1 MEEVL
6 MHDGERLFRWLPA
19 IPIAV
24 TISVTL
30 VIGACGGDDGGGD
43 ATLPAELEE
52 GRDIYVSR
60 CATCHGRDGGGGVGP
75 ALADG
80 RVVER
85 YPDIAD
91 HLEIVR
97 EGRNA
102 MPAWEGELTP
112 GEIESVVRFE
122 REGL

>member
-1 MEEVL
+1 
-6 MHDGERLFRWLPA
+6 
-19 IPIAV
+19 
-24 TISVTL
+24 
-30 VIGACGGDDGGGD
+30 
-43 ATLPAELEE
+43 
-52 GRDIYVSR
+52 
-60 CATCHGRDGGGGVGP
+60 VGP

-97 EGRNA
+97 DGRNA

-112 GEIESVVRFE
+112 EEIEAVVRYE

>member
-1 MEEVL
+1 
-6 MHDGERLFRWLPA
+6 MHGGEGLFRWLPA
-19 IPIAV
+19 VSIAV
-24 TISVTL
+24 AISVSL
-30 VIGACGGDDGGGD
+30 VVGACGGDDGAGSD
-43 ATLPAELEE
+43 ATVPAELEE

-60 CATCHGRDGGGGVGP
+60 CATCHGRDGDGGVGP

-112 GEIESVVRFE
+112 EEIEAVVRYE

>member
-1 MEEVL
+1 
-6 MHDGERLFRWLPA
+6 MHGGQGLFRWLPA
-19 IPIAV
+19 VPVAV
-24 TISVTL
+24 AISVALL
-30 VIGACGGDDGGGD
+30 VGACGGDDEPGRD
-43 ATLPAELEE
+43 STLPAELEE
-52 GRDIYVSR
+52 GWDIYVSR

-112 GEIESVVRFE
+112 EEIEAVVRYE